1 MSKVMIV
8 GPAYP
13 LRGGLATFN
22 ERLARA
28 FLEEGY
34 DCELIS
40 FSLQYPNILFPGKS
54 QFSDEAAPDD
64 IFIHSS
70 INSIGPLSWI
80 KTAKYIS
87 KRKPDL
93 VVFRYWMPFMAPA
106 LGSIA
111 RRIKKKSRKTK
122 LVAITDNIIPHE
134 FFPFSGL
141 LNKFFLKSFDG
152 FITMSEQV
160 MNDLKSII
168 PNPRAQICLHPLY
181 DNFGALTDR
190 EIALERLQLDPK
202 YRYVLFFG
210 FIRKYKGLD
219 LLLETFSDER
229 FRHKNIRLLIAGEF
243 YDKQEHYEEIIQNN
257 QLEELIVRRH
267 EFIPNSE
274 VGLYFSASDLIALT
288 YHSATQSG
296 VTQVAYHF
304 EKPMLATKVGGLE
317 ENVPH
322 GKVGYCIEGKPSIIA
337 DAILDFFDNQRQT
350 AFTKGIREEKEKYS
364 WSKLTEALRKI

>member
-28 FLEEGY
+28 FLESGN

-40 FSLQYPNILFPGKS
+40 FSLQYPKVLFPGKT
-54 QFSDEAAPDD
+54 QFSDEAPPDD
-64 IFIHSS
+64 IFIHTS
-70 INSIGPLSWI
+70 INSVGPLSWF
-80 KTAKYIS
+80 KTAKYIA

-106 LGSIA
+106 LGTIA
-111 RRIKKKSRKTK
+111 RIVRKKSNKTK

-134 FFPFSGL
+134 KFPFSKP
-141 LNKFFLKSFDG
+141 LNSYFLKSFHA
-152 FITMSEQV
+152 FITMSETV
-160 MNDLKSII
+160 MADLKTFI
-168 PNPRAQICLHPLY
+168 PNPRAQLCLHPLY
-181 DNFGALTDR
+181 DNFGSLVPKPQAI
-190 EIALERLQLDPK
+190 EKLQLNPNHQ
-202 YRYVLFFG
+202 YVLFFG

-219 LLLETFSDER
+219 LLLEAFADPR
-229 FRHKNIRLLIAGEF
+229 FRNRSIRLLIAGEF
-243 YDKQEHYEEIIQNN
+243 YDSPEHYNSLIEQH
-257 QLEELIVRRH
+257 QLEDLIVRRH

-274 VGLYFSASDLIALT
+274 VADYFSASDLIALT

-304 EKPMLATKVGGLE
+304 EKPMLATNVGGLE
-317 ENVPH
+317 ETVPH
-322 GKVGYCIEGKPSIIA
+322 GKVGYCVEKNPTAIA
-337 DAILDFFDNQRQT
+337 DSILDFFDNQRENE
-350 AFTKGIREEKEKYS
+350 FLEGIQEEKKKYS
-364 WSKLTEALRKI
+364 WDNLVSALQKI